1 MSEQRRVVITGLGMI
16 SALGNDVETNWSRI
30 LRGEN
35 GVGPI
40 TRFDTKDHSVKF
52 AASVQWDPLQHFS
65 APDQRKLDL
74 FTMWALLAADEALRD
89 AGLEPAQ
96 LPEEQRE
103 RIGSII
109 GTGIGGITGIE
120 EQHKDLLERGPRRVS
135 PHFVP
140 KIMANAVSG
149 QVAIRYG
156 LQGTCFTTSSACAS
170 AGHAMGMA
178 WRSIQHDDADVVV
191 TGGSESA
198 TTPMS
203 LAGFAN
209 MKALSS
215 RNDDPGAASRPF
227 DKERDGFVMGEG
239 AGILVFEEYRR
250 ARARGA
256 RIYAEVKGYGSTDD
270 AFHITAPE
278 ESGKG
283 PARALRE
290 ALRHARIPLESVD
303 YINAHGTSTPYNDL
317 IETRA
322 IKLVFGDHARKLAVS
337 STKSMIGHL
346 LGASA
351 AVELVVTALSVHKGQ
366 VHPTRN
372 YTTPDPECDLDYVPG
387 SARELKVRNA
397 LSNSLGFGG
406 HNVSI
411 CIGQPEP

>member
-1 MSEQRRVVITGLGMI
+1 MRRVVITGLGTVN
-16 SALGNDVETNWSRI
+16 ALGMDTETSFSRM
-30 LRGEN
+30 LRGES

-40 TRFDTKDHSVKF
+40 TRFDTTEQTVKF
-52 AASVQWDPLQHFS
+52 AACVDWDPLKYFTT
-65 APDQRKLDL
+65 PDLRKLDP
-74 FTMWALLAADEALRD
+74 FTMWALISTDEALRD
-89 AGLEPAQ
+89 AGIEPATES
-96 LPEEQRE
+96 EEART
-103 RIGSII
+103 RFGCII

-120 EQHKDLLERGPRRVS
+120 EQHHGLIEKGPRRVS

-149 QVAIRYG
+149 QVAIKHG
-156 LQGTCFTTSSACAS
+156 LLGTCFTTSSACAS
-170 AGHAMGMA
+170 AGHAIGMA
-178 WRSIQHDDADVVV
+178 WRAIQYGDADVVV
-191 TGGSESA
+191 TGGAESA

-209 MKALSS
+209 MKALST
-215 RNDDPGAASRPF
+215 RNDDPAGASRPF
-227 DKERDGFVMGEG
+227 DKDRDGFVMGEG
-239 AGILVFEEYRR
+239 SGILIFEELER
-250 ARARGA
+250 AKKRGA

-270 AFHITAPE
+270 GHHITAPKE
-278 ESGKG
+278 DGAG
-283 PARALRE
+283 PARAFRE
-290 ALRHARIPLESVD
+290 ALRHARISPQDVD
-303 YINAHGTSTPYNDL
+303 YINAHGTSTPYNDA

-322 IKLVFGDHARKLAVS
+322 IKLVFGDHAKKLAVS

-351 AVELVVTALSVHKGQ
+351 AVELVVTALAVHRGQ

-387 SARELKVRNA
+387 SARQMTVRNA

-411 CIGQPEP
+411 CIGRVD